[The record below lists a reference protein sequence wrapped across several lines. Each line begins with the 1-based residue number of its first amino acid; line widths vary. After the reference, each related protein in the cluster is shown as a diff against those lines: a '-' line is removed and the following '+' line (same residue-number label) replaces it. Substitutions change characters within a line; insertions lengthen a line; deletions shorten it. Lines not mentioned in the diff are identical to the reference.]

1 MRTTLYVASLLAGVI
16 AVGLTLSGCGKAKT
30 SETTSDQMPA
40 VSPQPM
46 TEAAEPAEARPTP
59 EAEAGSSQTPAEPG
73 APGGP
78 GRRGGLHE
86 RFDANGDG
94 LLTAQELPERSR
106 DRIMRADA
114 NGDGAVSREELQQ
127 ARQARG
133 TGQRPRGDRQ

>member
-16 AVGLTLSGCGKAKT
+16 AVGLMLSGCGKART
-30 SETTSDQMPA
+30 PETTSDQTPA
-40 VSPQPM
+40 VSPQPT
-46 TEAAEPAEARPTP
+46 TETAEPAEARPTP
-59 EAEAGSSQTPAEPG
+59 EAAAGSSQTPAEPG

-78 GRRGGLHE
+78 GRRGGPHE

-133 TGQRPRGDRQ
+133 TGERPRGDRQ